1 MVNLKITL
9 YGSIAD
15 VKVHIIGEKLHPDF
29 WMSIDLQKRRII
41 NTDATG
47 IQEWF
52 TNKILWGLL
61 RRYDHGEDIENCT
74 CIAWY

>member
-1 MVNLKITL
+1 MVNLQVNL
-9 YGSIAD
+9 NGSIAD

-29 WMSIDLQKRRII
+29 RMSIDLQERKIVS
-41 NTDATG
+41 TDATG

-52 TNKILWGLL
+52 ANKILCGLL
-61 RRYDHGEDIENCT
+61 LRYDHGEDIENCT

>member
-9 YGSIAD
+9 HGSIAD
-15 VKVHIIGEKLHPDF
+15 VEVQIIGEKLHPDF
-29 WMSIDLQKRRII
+29 RMSIDLQKRRII

-47 IQEWF
+47 IQEWY
-52 TNKILWGLL
+52 TNKILYGLL
-61 RRYDHGEDIENCT
+61 QRYDHGENIENCT

>member
-15 VKVHIIGEKLHPDF
+15 IEVHIIGENLYPDF
-29 WMSIDLQKRRII
+29 RMSIDLQKRKII
-41 NTDATG
+41 STDATG

-52 TNKILWGLL
+52 TNKILYGLL
-61 RRYDHGEDIENCT
+61 QRYDHGENIENCT

>member
-15 VKVHIIGEKLHPDF
+15 IEVHIIGENLYPDF
-29 WMSIDLQKRRII
+29 RMSIDLQKRKII
-41 NTDATG
+41 STDATG